1 MAERTAIRPLMSDS
15 SDPPVAAASQISA
28 IIDDELEGREID
40 LVVRRLLRD
49 EDTRA
54 RWERYHLISD
64 VLQGHLPDAFDARF
78 AARIRQVIDA
88 EPPTSAT
95 KPPLLWSKPAA
106 RFGLA
111 ASVMAVA
118 LFGFKLAQ
126 TDKPLSVSTAPQF
139 AAAPMSNSIPAS
151 TAIPTVTTDPKANRA
166 GDPAQARLNNY
177 LVSHNSYASLNGVK
191 GVLPYVRMVGYQPE
205 R

>member
-1 MAERTAIRPLMSDS
+1 MADRTAIRPLISDS
-15 SDPPVAAASQISA
+15 SDPPVAATQISA
-28 IIDDELEGREID
+28 IVDGELEGREVD

-49 EDTRA
+49 DEA
-54 RWERYHLISD
+54 RMRWQRYHLISD
-64 VLQGHLPDAFDARF
+64 VLQGHLPDACDAHF
-78 AARIRQVIDA
+78 AARIRQMIDS
-88 EPPTSAT
+88 EPPASAIKST
-95 KPPLLWSKPAA
+95 VPWNKPAV

-126 TDKPLSVSTAPQF
+126 TDKLPSVSPAPQF
-139 AAAPMSNSIPAS
+139 AAASMPNTLPTPYVTS
-151 TAIPTVTTDPKANRA
+151 TAATNPGANRP

-177 LVSHNSYASLNGVK
+177 LVSHNSYASLNGMK